1 MSDTY
6 EVLAIKYGHHAP
18 RTAAMNFIDGDPHQ
32 ASQPLDFYVWALIG
46 KERTVIVDTGFD
58 EAMAKKRERQIM
70 RPVTEALRAVGI
82 APDKVSDVVI
92 THLHYDH
99 CGNYDAFPNAKY
111 HLQDCEMA
119 FATGR
124 CMCDEK
130 LRVAFEAEDVTALV
144 RKVFSGRVAY
154 HDGEGQIAPGIT
166 VHHIGGHSKGLQ
178 AVRVKTARGDLVL
191 ASDATH
197 LYEHLE
203 TAKVFPITYSAED
216 AIKGYA
222 KLKQLAPSLKHI
234 VPGHDPKVLERYP
247 SPNAALKGWVAKLD
261 VEPNA

>member
-6 EVLAIKYGHHAP
+6 EVLAVKYAHHAP
-18 RTAAMNFIDGDPHQ
+18 RTAAMNFVGGDPHQ
-32 ASQPLDFYVWALIG
+32 ASQPLDFYVWAAVNN
-46 KERTVIVDTGFD
+46 ERTVIVDTGFD
-58 EAMAKKRERQIM
+58 EAMAKKRERTILK
-70 RPVTEALRAVGI
+70 PVPEALKAAGI
-82 APDKVSDVVI
+82 TPDRVSDVII

-99 CGNYDAFPNAKY
+99 SGNYDVFPHARY

-130 LRVAFEAEDVTALV
+130 MRIAFEADDVAALV
-144 RKVFSGRVAY
+144 RKVYAGRVTY
-154 HDGEGQIAPGIT
+154 HDGEDQVAPGIT

-178 AVRVKTARGDLVL
+178 AVRVKTARGNVVL
-191 ASDATH
+191 ASDCSH
-197 LYEHLE
+197 LYEHLDQN
-203 TAKVFPITYSAED
+203 KVFPITYSAED
-216 AIKGYA
+216 AVKGYA
-222 KLKQLAPSLKHI
+222 KLKALAPSVKHV

-247 SPNAALKGWVAKLD
+247 SPNAVLKAWVAKLD